1 MFKTLANAWKLP
13 DLRKKIIFTLC
24 MLAVFQLGTV
34 IPVPGIAKGGIS
46 QLLGIGKDAKESGI
60 FGLLN
65 VISGNSLGNASIFAL
80 SITPYVTASIII
92 QLLAVAIPALE
103 RLTREEGG
111 KELVAKWTRYGTII
125 LAFIQA
131 ASIYVGLSGLSSPE
145 GDPFVKGGAVGF
157 FTVVISLTA
166 GTAFLM
172 WLGEKITEK
181 GVGNGISMLIF
192 AGIVSGLGQTIMSF
206 YGIVVNG
213 NGDVNFIAL
222 ALIILVVLAIVTFVV
237 LINSAERRIP
247 VQYAKRVVGR
257 KMYGGQNSNIPLKV
271 AMAGVIPVIFASSL
285 LSFPQTMVQ
294 LFNGGRQP
302 GGFWGGLLGI
312 FSYGSP
318 VYTILYFLLILFF
331 SFFYTAMIF
340 NPIEMSNNIKSNGGF
355 IPGIRPGRPTT
366 DYITKVMNR
375 VTTIGSVCIALIAV
389 IPMLFAQSI
398 GASLSFSGTSII
410 ILVGVAIETYRQIES
425 QMMMRHYKGFLD

>member
-34 IPVPGIAKGGIS
+34 IPVPGLDPAALR
-46 QLLGIGKDAKESGI
+46 QLLGLGNAGQGGV
-60 FGLLN
+60 FGLLDM
-65 VISGNSLGNASIFAL
+65 ISGGSLGNASIFAL
-80 SITPYVTASIII
+80 GITPYVTASIII

-103 RLTREEGG
+103 RISREEGG
-111 KELVAKWTRYGTII
+111 REIIAKWTRYGTVI

-131 ASIYVGLSGLSSPE
+131 ASIYVGLSSLME
-145 GDPFVKGGAVGF
+145 GNKVLNF
-157 FTVVISLTA
+157 FTVVITLTA

-172 WLGEKITEK
+172 WLGEKITEN
-181 GVGNGISMLIF
+181 GVGNGISVIIF
-192 AGIVSGLGQTIMSF
+192 AGIVSGLGETIMSF
-206 YGIVVNG
+206 RSVVMPN
-213 NGDVNFIAL
+213 NKVNIIAL
-222 ALIILVVLAIVTFVV
+222 ALVVLVVLAIVTFVV

-257 KMYGGQNSNIPLKV
+257 KMYGGQSSNIPFKV

-285 LSFPQTMVQ
+285 LSFPQTMIQ
-294 LFNGGRQP
+294 LFGGGQMP
-302 GGFWGGLLGI
+302 GGFWGKVLSV
-312 FSYGSP
+312 FTYGNP
-318 VYTILYFLLILFF
+318 VYVVLYALLILFF
-331 SFFYTAMIF
+331 SFFYTAMIY
-340 NPIEMSNNIKSNGGF
+340 NPIEMSNNIKRNGGF

-375 VTTIGSVCIALIAV
+375 VTTIGAVCIALIAV
-389 IPMLFAQSI
+389 VPMLFAKSLN
-398 GASLSFSGTSII
+398 ASMSFSGTSII

>member
-34 IPVPGIAKGGIS
+34 IPVPGLDPEQLKN
-46 QLLGIGKDAKESGI
+46 LLGLDGEGSNGV

-65 VISGNSLGNASIFAL
+65 MISGGSLGNASIFAL

-103 RLTREEGG
+103 RISKEEGG
-111 KELVAKWTRYGTII
+111 REIIAKWTRYGTII
-125 LAFIQA
+125 LAFIQS
-131 ASIYVGLSGLSSPE
+131 ASIYIGLSSLMT
-145 GDPFVKGGAVGF
+145 GNKVLSF
-157 FTVVISLTA
+157 FTVVVTLTA

-172 WLGEKITEK
+172 WLGEKITEN
-181 GVGNGISMLIF
+181 GVGNGISVIIF
-192 AGIVSGLGQTIMSF
+192 AGIVSGLGQTIASF
-206 YGIVVNG
+206 RGVVVR
-213 NGDVNFIAL
+213 DDRINFIAL
-222 ALIILVVLAIVTFVV
+222 ALVVIVVLAIVTFVV

-257 KMYGGQNSNIPLKV
+257 KMYGGQSSNIPFKV

-294 LFNGGRQP
+294 LFGGGQMP
-302 GGFWGGLLGI
+302 GGFWGKVLSI
-312 FSYGSP
+312 FTYGHP
-318 VYTILYFLLILFF
+318 VYTVLYFLLILFF
-331 SFFYTAMIF
+331 SFFYTAMIY
-340 NPIEMSNNIKSNGGF
+340 NPIEMSNNIKRNGGF

-389 IPMLFAQSI
+389 VPMLFAQ
-398 GASLSFSGTSII
+398 GMNASLSFSGTSII

-425 QMMMRHYKGFLD
+425 QLMMRHYKGFLD

>member
-1 MFKTLANAWKLP
+1 MFKTLANAWRLP

-34 IPVPGIAKGGIS
+34 IPVPGIDPEMLK
-46 QLLGIGKDAKESGI
+46 QLLGVGGEGAGSGGI
-60 FGLLN
+60 FDLLN
-65 VISGNSLGNASIFAL
+65 IISGGSLGNASIFAL

-103 RLTREEGG
+103 RITREDGG
-111 KELVAKWTRYGTII
+111 REIVAKWTRYGTII

-131 ASIYVGLSGLSSPE
+131 ASIYVGLSGLMNTENKVTS
-145 GDPFVKGGAVGF
+145 F
-157 FTVVISLTA
+157 FTVVITLTA

-172 WLGEKITEK
+172 WLGEKITEN
-181 GVGNGISMLIF
+181 GVGNGISVIIF
-192 AGIVSGLGQTIMSF
+192 AGIVAGLPTTIKQF
-206 YGIVVNG
+206 ANIIV
-213 NGDVNFIAL
+213 GDEGAINYIAL
-222 ALIILVVLAIVTFVV
+222 IVILLLVVAVVAFVV
-237 LINSAERRIP
+237 LINSAERKIP

-257 KMYGGQNSNIPLKV
+257 KMYGGQSSNIPFKV
-271 AMAGVIPVIFASSL
+271 AMAGVIPIIFASSL

-294 LFNGGRQP
+294 LFNGGNMP
-302 GGFWGGLLGI
+302 GGFWGKVLNV
-312 FSYGSP
+312 FSYGGA
-318 VYTILYFLLILFF
+318 VYIALYFILIIFF

-340 NPIEMSNNIKSNGGF
+340 NPIEMSNNIKRNGGF

-375 VTTIGSVCIALIAV
+375 VTTIGSVCIGLIAV
-389 IPMLFAQSI
+389 VPLIFGSAY
-398 GASLSFSGTSII
+398 GVALSFSGTSIL

-425 QMMMRHYKGFLD
+425 QLMMRNYKGFLD

>member
-34 IPVPGIAKGGIS
+34 IPVPGIDKEGLQSILGLGGEN
-46 QLLGIGKDAKESGI
+46 GGNI

-65 VISGNSLGNASIFAL
+65 MISGNSLGNASIFAL

-103 RLTREEGG
+103 RMSREEGG
-111 KELVAKWTRYGTII
+111 KELVAKWTRYGTVI

-131 ASIYVGLSGLSSPE
+131 ASIYVGLQNGK
-145 GDPFVKGGAVGF
+145 FVKGGAIDF

-172 WLGEKITEK
+172 WLGEKITEN

-192 AGIVSGLGQTIMSF
+192 AGIVGGLGQTIMSF
-206 YGIVVNG
+206 YGVVVNS
-213 NGDVNFIAL
+213 NGDVNFLAL

-257 KMYGGQNSNIPLKV
+257 KMYGGQSSNIPFKV

-294 LFNGGRQP
+294 LFGGGQMP
-302 GGFWGGLLGI
+302 GGFWGKLLGI
-312 FSYGSP
+312 FTYGSP
-318 VYTILYFLLILFF
+318 VYTVLYFLLILFF

-340 NPIEMSNNIKSNGGF
+340 NPIEMSNNIKNNGGF

-389 IPMLFAQSI
+389 IPMLFAKSLN
-398 GASLSFSGTSII
+398 ASMSFSGTSII